1 MIICFYL
8 MLFILIKRLFLKLVK
23 DLEDEEKSNQEK
35 MSISA
40 GSSPRSQDPG
50 GVHGGDLD
58 DLLFF

>member
-1 MIICFYL
+1 

-50 GVHGGDLD
+50 GAGGVHGGDLD

>member
-1 MIICFYL
+1 